1 MIVVEDF
8 PSNLVVLGCIA
19 VALAAA
25 WYGLL
30 RRGAAR
36 LLGLILALVALAAA
50 VVILIVNGDHIAEAV
65 LIVAGVAAAIAVGE
79 GSLPAAGGSA
89 LGAGARSSGAALQP
103 EVGRR
108 QGGALLPGG

>member
-1 MIVVEDF
+1 M
-8 PSNLVVLGCIA
+8 A

-36 LLGLILALVALAAA
+36 LLGLILALAALAAA
-50 VVILIVNGDHIAEAV
+50 AVILIVNGDHIVETIA
-65 LIVAGVAAAIAVGE
+65 IVAGVAAAIGVGE

-108 QGGALLPGG
+108 QGGALLTGG